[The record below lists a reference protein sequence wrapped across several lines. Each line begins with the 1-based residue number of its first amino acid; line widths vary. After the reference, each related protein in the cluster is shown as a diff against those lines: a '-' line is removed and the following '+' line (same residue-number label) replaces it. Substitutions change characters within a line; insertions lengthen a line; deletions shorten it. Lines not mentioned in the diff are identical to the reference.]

1 MSLSIRCLRVNMN
14 VNRWVHRSVPQNQ
27 REENNQRRKET
38 LFQAKNSD
46 SLIFRRYN
54 SMLMSMGFGVRHI

>member
-1 MSLSIRCLRVNMN
+1 MSLSIRCLRVNTS

-27 REENNQRRKET
+27 REENNQRKKET
-38 LFQAKNSD
+38 LLEAKNSD
-46 SLIFRRYN
+46 SLLFKYYN

>member
-1 MSLSIRCLRVNMN
+1 MN